1 VDKRG
6 KREIRLYLTHAS
18 HIAPVKSRLMEP
30 TEIDEFTKQMKEGGE
45 SGMKTISLAISV
57 LAVLVA
63 MVTVLGHRTHTEAV
77 LSQTRAADTWNEYQA
92 QKIRQGQI
100 NATADLLSL
109 QPSSNDAAV
118 QKKLAEYKSHIAKW
132 NDELVKE
139 QHEAEDLELEVH
151 HAEARAD
158 RYDLGE
164 ALLQIAVVLS
174 SITLL
179 TRQRT
184 YFVMGLTLGLAG
196 LLTAASALLVH

>member
-1 VDKRG
+1 
-6 KREIRLYLTHAS
+6 
-18 HIAPVKSRLMEP
+18 MEP

-45 SGMKTISLAISV
+45 EGMKTISLVISV

-77 LSQTRAADTWNEYQA
+77 LSQTRAADTWNQYQA
-92 QKIRQGQI
+92 QKIRQGQV

-118 QKKLAEYKSHIAKW
+118 QNKLAEYKAHIAKW
-132 NDELVKE
+132 NEELAKE
-139 QHEAEDLELEVH
+139 EEQAKDLELEVH

-179 TRQRT
+179 PRQRT
-184 YFVMGLTLGLAG
+184 YFVMGVALGLAG